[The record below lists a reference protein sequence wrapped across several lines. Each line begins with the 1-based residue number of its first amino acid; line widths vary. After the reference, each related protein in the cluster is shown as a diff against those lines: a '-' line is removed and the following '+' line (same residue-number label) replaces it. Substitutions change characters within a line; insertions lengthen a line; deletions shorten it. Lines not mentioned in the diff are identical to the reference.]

1 MSSSSSFGSTG
12 ERGDTIAIKA
22 VYRDSIIMFRADR
35 SSALRDIQQ
44 RVKERL
50 ALDES
55 VPRQASFVLAYA
67 PNLSSSSHRTH
78 GASTGGVPALS
89 DNLRVLQ
96 NDFDWQA
103 ALSTCNSMI
112 RIRVLDPEA
121 FPHYI

>member
-1 MSSSSSFGSTG
+1 MSSSSSFSSTG
-12 ERGDTIAIKA
+12 EKGDTIAIKA

-35 SSALRDIQQ
+35 SSTLCDIQQ

-50 ALDES
+50 ALHES

-67 PNLSSSSHRTH
+67 PNSSSSGTHRTH
-78 GASTGGVPALS
+78 RTSGAPAPS

-103 ALSTCNSMI
+103 ALSACNSMI